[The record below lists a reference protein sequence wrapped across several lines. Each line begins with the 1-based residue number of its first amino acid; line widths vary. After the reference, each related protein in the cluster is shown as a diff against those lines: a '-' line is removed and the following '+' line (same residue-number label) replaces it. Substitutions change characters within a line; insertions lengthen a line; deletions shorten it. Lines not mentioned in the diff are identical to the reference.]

1 MIVVAVVG
9 LDWQEQCLLAVA
21 YEIEMGRKKLDCSVP
36 MQVIKNWSSWRNT
49 SAYLLLKKSL
59 PIANKSGS
67 SVHFKS
73 SNKG

>member
-21 YEIEMGRKKLDCSVP
+21 YEIEMDRKKLDCSVP
-36 MQVIKNWSSWRNT
+36 MQVIKIGQAGEIRVH
-49 SAYLLLKKSL
+49 LLLKKSL